1 MTYENLKEKSTEAFK
16 RYTGVKP
23 ETFETM
29 IEVLRKAERNKKK
42 PGRSSTLSL
51 KDQLLLTLSYWREY
65 RTQFHKVPGAA
76 GIAASY
82 GVHEST
88 ANRII
93 TKVEDVL
100 AASGRFALPK
110 KQAPQAAEHELVVVV
125 VDSTETP
132 IERPKKSSAATIAA
146 SWTKRHL
153 PGLSARKSA
162 TR

>member
-1 MTYENLKEKSTEAFK
+1 MTYQRLKEKSAEAFK
-16 RYTGVKP
+16 RYSGVKS

-42 PGRSSTLSL
+42 PGRSPTLCL
-51 KDQLLLTLSYWREY
+51 EEQLLLTLSYWREY
-65 RTQFHKVPGAA
+65 RTQFHKVPCAA

-82 GVHEST
+82 GIHEST

-93 TKVEDVL
+93 NKVENVL
-100 AASGRFALPK
+100 SASNRFALPK
-110 KQAPQAAEHELVVVV
+110 RQAAQAAEHELVVVV

-132 IERPKKSSAATIAA
+132 IERPKKSSTA
-146 SWTKRHL
+146 STA
-153 PGLSARKSA
+153 ARKSV

>member
-1 MTYENLKEKSTEAFK
+1 MTYENLKEKSAEAFK
-16 RYTGVKP
+16 RYSGVKP
-23 ETFETM
+23 ETFDVMLEALQ
-29 IEVLRKAERNKKK
+29 VAERNKKK

-65 RTQFHKVPGAA
+65 RTQFH
-76 GIAASY
+76 IAASY

-110 KQAPQAAEHELVVVV
+110 RQAPQAAEHELVVVV

-132 IERPKKSSAATIAA
+132 IERPKKSNGATTVGRR
-146 SWTKRHL
+146 SVTL
-153 PGLSARKSA
+153 
-162 TR
+162 